1 MYSFEKLQ
9 TWQEARK
16 LVVMTY
22 KIVSGFP
29 SYERFDL
36 GSQMRRACFSIAS
49 NVAEGSARVS
59 KKDQA
64 HFYNI
69 AFSSCIELLNQF
81 IISTD
86 LGFCTT
92 QQFNGAKLKIDLVCK
107 LINGLRK
114 SILFVSNNQQKV
126 IN

>member
-22 KIVSGFP
+22 KVVSGFP

-86 LGFCTT
+86 LGFCTA
-92 QQFNGAKLKIDLVCK
+92 QQFEEIKIKIDLVCK
-107 LINGLRK
+107 LVNGLRK
-114 SILFVSNNQQKV
+114 SILLLSNDQQKV

>member
-92 QQFNGAKLKIDLVCK
+92 QQFNEAKLKIDLVCK

>member
-22 KIVSGFP
+22 KVVSGFP

-36 GSQMRRACFSIAS
+36 GSQMRRACISIAS

-64 HFYNI
+64 NFYNI

-86 LGFCTT
+86 LGFCTA
-92 QQFNGAKLKIDLVCK
+92 QQFEEIKIKIDIVCK

>member
-36 GSQMRRACFSIAS
+36 GSEMRRACFSIAS

-86 LGFCTT
+86 LGFCTA
-92 QQFNGAKLKIDLVCK
+92 QQFEEIKIKIDLVCK

>member
-22 KIVSGFP
+22 KVVSGFP

-69 AFSSCIELLNQF
+69 AFSSCIELLHQF
-81 IISTD
+81 IISSD
-86 LGFCTT
+86 LGFCITE
-92 QQFNGAKLKIDLVCK
+92 QFDEIKIKIDLVCK

-114 SILFVSNNQQKV
+114 SIDPLNTNKQEV

>member
-16 LVVMTY
+16 LVVLTY

-86 LGFCTT
+86 LGFCTA
-92 QQFNGAKLKIDLVCK
+92 QQFDEIKIKIDLVCK
-107 LINGLRK
+107 LTNGLRK
-114 SILFVSNNQQKV
+114 SILLVSNNQQKG

>member
-16 LVVMTY
+16 LVVLTY
-22 KIVSGFP
+22 KVVSEFP

-49 NVAEGSARVS
+49 NVAEGSARIS
-59 KKDQA
+59 KKDQS

-92 QQFNGAKLKIDLVCK
+92 QQFDDVKIKIDLVCK

-114 SILFVSNNQQKV
+114 SISPLINNQQKI

>member
-16 LVVMTY
+16 LVVITY
-22 KIVSGFP
+22 KVVSGFP

-81 IISTD
+81 IISSD

-92 QQFNGAKLKIDLVCK
+92 DQFDEIKIKIDLVGK

-114 SILFVSNNQQKV
+114 SIDPLKTNKQ
-126 IN
+126 

>member
-86 LGFCTT
+86 LGFCTA
-92 QQFNGAKLKIDLVCK
+92 QQFEEIKIKIDLVCK

>member
-22 KIVSGFP
+22 KVVSRFP

-69 AFSSCIELLNQF
+69 AFSCCIELLNQF

-92 QQFNGAKLKIDLVCK
+92 QQFDEVKLKIDLVCK

-114 SILFVSNNQQKV
+114 SILLLSNDQQKV

>member
-86 LGFCTT
+86 LGFCTA
-92 QQFNGAKLKIDLVCK
+92 QQFDEIKTKIDLVCK
-107 LINGLRK
+107 LTNGLRK
-114 SILFVSNNQQKV
+114 SILLVSNNQQKV